1 LADTEDKAGVPVMAP
16 VAELIDNPDGRDGE
30 IE

>member
-1 LADTEDKAGVPVMAP
+1 LADTAEDEGVPVMAP
-16 VAELIDNPDGRDGE
+16 VAELIDKPDGKDGE

>member
-1 LADTEDKAGVPVMAP
+1 VAADAEAGVPVMAP
-16 VAELIDNPDGRDGE
+16 VAELIDKPDGRAGE